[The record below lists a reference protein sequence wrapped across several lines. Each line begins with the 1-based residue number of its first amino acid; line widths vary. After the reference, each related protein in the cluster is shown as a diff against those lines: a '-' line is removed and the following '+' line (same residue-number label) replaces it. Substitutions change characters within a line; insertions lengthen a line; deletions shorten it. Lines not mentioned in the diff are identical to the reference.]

1 MPSIGP
7 YEVLGTLGRGGMGIV
22 FRARSAEGGDVALKL
37 LARVDAG
44 RTARFARERR
54 LLGSLGE
61 ADGFVPL
68 LDAGES
74 REGPFIVMPY
84 LSGGTLRG
92 RLDEGPLGVE
102 RTVAL
107 GTELARALGAAH
119 ARGIVHRDLKPEN
132 VLFTAAGRPL
142 VADLGLAK
150 HFDRSAPGASQ
161 SVSLS
166 SAGEVRGTAGY
177 MAPEQIGDGKS
188 VGPPADVFAL
198 GAILYECLAGRP
210 AFEGTTFLE
219 VLARTAAPRVAPI
232 GRPDVSRALDA
243 VVRRALASDPLARYS
258 SGASLAQALVSL
270 DAGPR
275 RGRVALAAAAGAVVL
290 VLAGLVARASF
301 ARPPAPPAVRVDP
314 IVEGQKKELAGDTD
328 GAIADYTRA
337 IDLDPGRALAWSNRG
352 IARDRKHDAEGAIA
366 DSTRALEL
374 DPTLARAWLN
384 RGIAR
389 ARAGDADRALADCSR
404 GLELDPKQALGWANR
419 GAIRGTKGDFAGEIS
434 DCTRAIEL
442 DPGIADAWAN
452 RAVARAATGDD
463 EGAIADS
470 TKAIELDPRRA
481 LNWSSRG
488 NAHASRRELKEALD
502 DYGRALDLE
511 PGLVT
516 ARFNRGVIRM
526 KSGDLEGASADFE
539 AVVQLS
545 PDDAGAWQ
553 NLGSVATERGD
564 WTGAIP
570 LFTRALELDPKLLLA
585 LRNRAVSYENTGDR
599 EKAIADY
606 ERYLAAAPEDPTAP
620 QLRQEVSR
628 LKGN

>member
-1 MPSIGP
+1 
-7 YEVLGTLGRGGMGIV
+7 MGIV
-22 FRARSAEGGDVALKL
+22 FRARSPGGGEVALKL

-61 ADGFVPL
+61 TDGFVPL

-74 REGPFIVMPY
+74 GEGPFIVMPY
-84 LSGGTLRG
+84 LSGGTLREK
-92 RLDEGPLGVE
+92 LEGEPLGVE

-107 GTELARALGAAH
+107 GIELARALGAAH

-132 VLFTAAGRPL
+132 VLFTAAGRSL

-219 VLARTAAPRVAPI
+219 VLSRTAAPRVEPI
-232 GRPDVSRALDA
+232 GRPGVPRALEA

-258 SGASLAQALVSL
+258 SGASLAKALVSL

-290 VLAGLVARASF
+290 VVAGLVALASFARPQAAPASF
-301 ARPPAPPAVRVDP
+301 ARPPAPPAVGVDP
-314 IVEGQKKELAGDTD
+314 IVEGQKKELAGDID
-328 GAIADYTRA
+328 GALADYTRA
-337 IDLDPGRALAWSNRG
+337 IDLDPGRALAWVSRG

-389 ARAGDADRALADCSR
+389 ARAGDADGALADCSR
-404 GLELDPKQALGWANR
+404 GLELDPKQAFGWANR
-419 GAIRGTKGDFAGEIS
+419 GAIRGTKGDAAGEIS
-434 DCTRAIEL
+434 DCSRAIEL

-452 RAVARAATGDD
+452 RAIARAATGDD

-488 NAHASRRELKEALD
+488 NAHAHRGEGKEALD

-516 ARFNRGVIRM
+516 VRFNRGVVRM

-539 AVVQLS
+539 AVIQLS

-564 WTGAIP
+564 WKGAIP

-585 LRNRAVSYENTGDR
+585 LRNRAVAYENTGER

-620 QLRQEVSR
+620 QLRQEIAR